1 MPTLDERGLRDRL
14 RASSTG
20 CFLLFGEETY
30 LTKTYV
36 NKIIAAAVDPA
47 FADFNL
53 HRFDGKNTSLSEI
66 YDAAIAVPMMAE
78 STCVLVADYPFEDAD
93 DAELRALERLLKE
106 TPEECALVFAY
117 LTSQPK
123 GAKFNAAVRLFER
136 FGCAVRFARREQAE
150 LVRLVESGAKKRG
163 CAFDRGAALY
173 LVTNVGTDLNL
184 LLNELEKVCA
194 YSDGT
199 ISRAEIDAVCIK
211 SLEARVFDMI
221 RDLNA
226 GRLDGA
232 FQKLSQLFAQREDP
246 LMILGALVASYTDL
260 YRVKAAVTSGERP
273 DAAADYYNY
282 AKKEFRLRN
291 AASYASSLS
300 LPTLYA
306 CLELLADADAAL
318 KNFSGNERLILEQ
331 ALVQLARAA
340 GK

>member
-1 MPTLDERGLRDRL
+1 MPTLDERGLRERL
-14 RASSTG
+14 RDSSTG

-36 NKIIAAAVDPA
+36 NKIINAVVEPS

-53 HRFDGKNTSLSEI
+53 HRFEGRNASLSEI

-78 STCVLVADYPFEDAD
+78 RTCVVVVDYPLEEAD
-93 DAELRALERLLKE
+93 DAELRALERLLNE

-117 LTSQPK
+117 LTAQPK
-123 GAKFNAAVRLFER
+123 GAKFNAAVRLFDR
-136 FGCAVRFARREQAE
+136 FGCAVKFTRREQAD
-150 LVRLVESGAKKRG
+150 LVRLAEGGAKKRG
-163 CAFDRGAALY
+163 CVFERGAALY
-173 LVTNVGTDLNL
+173 FVTNVGTDLNL

-199 ISRAEIDAVCIK
+199 ITRAEIDAVCIK

-232 FQKLSQLFAQREDP
+232 FRKLSQLFAQREDP

-260 YRVKAAVTSGERP
+260 YRVKAAVASGERP

-300 LPTLYA
+300 LPALYA
-306 CLELLADADAAL
+306 CLELLSDADTAL
-318 KNFSGNERLILEQ
+318 KSFGGDERLVLEQ
-331 ALVQLARAA
+331 TLVKLARA
-340 GK
+340 GE